1 MFSFV
6 HKGAWWEVDLGAD
19 VIVTK
24 VKIWNGDTFT
34 RLSNSIVSLIDS
46 QGTTQYSY
54 RIGDATGK
62 TVIEFPSVKLRVQLE
77 GTNYLHMR
85 EIQVFDKNGVNV
97 ALNMAA
103 TQSGTTVWGDGGP
116 ASKAVNGDVTDFGS
130 FSFHQA
136 GKYFNYQLQQP
147 MYIYRFIQYILTCFL
162 LYIKVHGGRWTWEQ
176 M

>member
-46 QGTTQYSY
+46 QGTTQYSH

-62 TVIEFPSVKLRVQLE
+62 TVIEFPSVKVRVQLE
-77 GTNYLHMR
+77 GSNYVHMS
-85 EIQVFDKNGVNV
+85 EMQVFDKNGINV
-97 ALNMAA
+97 ALNKVA
-103 TQSGTTVWGDGGP
+103 TQSSTITGYP
-116 ASKAVNGDVTDFGS
+116 ASNAVNGNLEDFSHTDNEI
-130 FSFHQA
+130 
-136 GKYFNYQLQQP
+136 GK
-147 MYIYRFIQYILTCFL
+147 
-162 LYIKVHGGRWTWEQ
+162 
-176 M
+176 